1 MRSIATILLL
11 LLAVSVCPAAT
22 WHVAKD
28 GSGDFTVIQDAID
41 AASPGDE
48 IWIHAGRYDELITD
62 YDIWGDDTVIADV
75 HVAITKDD
83 LTLRG
88 DGADAT
94 IIGPA
99 TYPSDPVENYVAITV
114 TSTQANSL
122 TIHDLAVENVNYG
135 MYVACPSFAITAS
148 RFEGNLQDGIR
159 LFTDGG
165 STITDCEFVDTG
177 HGVFSFSPT
186 ENLTITGSEFSDV
199 RFGCVCINS
208 DNVTISDC
216 EYTGGRGAI
225 DFQQGTTGVVSGVT
239 AVGFEILGMNLSMGA
254 YAEIR
259 DSRFEGGVSG
269 VLSDGEGL
277 VCEGTAFVG
286 QTYQAV
292 FVSTYPGISVFHD
305 CDIINGGGWSVYC
318 EYNATD
324 DCHVDMTNCYWGT
337 DSEAQIA
344 EWIWDSNDDP
354 DLCCT
359 VDFIPFDGPVATE
372 PRSWSAVKGLFGIE
386 E

>member
-22 WHVAKD
+22 WHVARD

-48 IWIHAGRYDELITD
+48 IWIHAGRYTEMTEDWD
-62 YDIWGDDTVIADV
+62 VWGDGTVLADV
-75 HVAITKDD
+75 HVAITVDN

-88 DGADAT
+88 DGADMT

-99 TYPSDPVENYVAITV
+99 TYPSDPADNYAAVTV
-114 TSTQANSL
+114 TSTHANSL
-122 TIHDLAVENVNYG
+122 TVRDLAVENVSYG
-135 MYVACPSFAITAS
+135 MYVACPSFSITSS
-148 RFEGNLQDGIR
+148 RFEENLYDGIR
-159 LFTDGG
+159 LFTDAG
-165 STITDCEFVDTG
+165 STIADCEFVDCG
-177 HGVFSFSPT
+177 IGVRSYSPT
-186 ENLTITGSEFSDV
+186 ANLTITGSEFTDV
-199 RFGCVCINS
+199 YVGCRCVTS

-216 EYTGGRGAI
+216 QYAGGAGAI
-225 DFQQGTTGVVSGVT
+225 DFQQGTTGVIGNVVATGYENYGVKL
-239 AVGFEILGMNLSMGA
+239 AMGA
-254 YAEIR
+254 YAEIT

-286 QTYQAV
+286 QSYQAV

-305 CDIINGGGWSVYC
+305 CDIINGGQWSVYC

-324 DCHVDMTNCYWGT
+324 DCRVDMTNCYWGT

-359 VDFIPFDGPVATE
+359 VDFIPFEGPVATE

>member
-48 IWIHAGRYDELITD
+48 IWIHAGRYTEMTEAWDV
-62 YDIWGDDTVIADV
+62 WGDGSSYADC
-75 HVAITKDD
+75 HVVVTKDD

-88 DGADAT
+88 DGAGAT
-94 IIGPA
+94 IIGFSEMPPDPDPNYTGISVTYNEA
-99 TYPSDPVENYVAITV
+99 TTLTV
-114 TSTQANSL
+114 R
-122 TIHDLAVENVNYG
+122 DLAVENVNYG

-159 LFTDGG
+159 LFTAGG
-165 STITDCEFVDTG
+165 STITDCEFVG
-177 HGVFSFSPT
+177 GSHGVLSFSPT
-186 ENLTITGSEFSDV
+186 ANLTITGSEFNDV
-199 RFGCVCINS
+199 NVGCRCVTS

-216 EYTGGRGAI
+216 QYTGCISAI
-225 DFQQGTTGVVSGVT
+225 DFQQGTTGVIENVVATGYENYGVKL
-239 AVGFEILGMNLSMGA
+239 AMGA

-269 VLSDGEGL
+269 IISHGEGL
-277 VCEGTAFVG
+277 VCLRTGLIG
-286 QTYQAV
+286 QSYQAV
-292 FVSTYPGISVFHD
+292 DVNSGGNTSFSE
-305 CDIINGGGWSVYC
+305 CDIINGGEWSIYC
-318 EYNATD
+318 RYNGSG
-324 DCHVDMTNCYWGT
+324 DCHLDATNCYWGT
-337 DSEAQIA
+337 DSEDQIA
-344 EWIWDSNDDP
+344 EWIFDSNDDP
-354 DLCCT
+354 GRCCT

>member
-1 MRSIATILLL
+1 MRCIATILPL

-22 WHVAKD
+22 WHVAQD
-28 GSGDFTVIQDAID
+28 GSGDFTVIQDAVD

-48 IWIHAGRYDELITD
+48 IWIHAGRYTEMTEAWDV
-62 YDIWGDDTVIADV
+62 WGDGSFYADC
-75 HVAITKDD
+75 HVVVTKDD

-94 IIGPA
+94 IIGFGEAPGDPGPNYTGINVTYHEA
-99 TYPSDPVENYVAITV
+99 TTLV
-114 TSTQANSL
+114 L
-122 TIHDLAVENVNYG
+122 RDLAVENVDRGVYA
-135 MYVACPSFAITAS
+135 YCPGLSITS
-148 RFEGNLQDGIR
+148 CRLEGNDIGIR
-159 LFTDGG
+159 LLAETG
-165 STITDCEFVDTG
+165 STITDCAFSDC
-177 HGVFSFSPT
+177 HYGVVSFSPT

-199 RFGCVCINS
+199 RVGCVCINS

-216 EYTGGRGAI
+216 QYTGCISAI
-225 DFQQGTTGVVSGVT
+225 DFQQGTTGVIENVVATGYENYGVKL
-239 AVGFEILGMNLSMGA
+239 AMGA

-359 VDFIPFDGPVATE
+359 VDFIPFEGTVATE
-372 PRSWSAVKGLFGIE
+372 PRSWSAVKGLFEIE

>member
-1 MRSIATILLL
+1 
-11 LLAVSVCPAAT
+11 
-22 WHVAKD
+22 
-28 GSGDFTVIQDAID
+28 
-41 AASPGDE
+41 
-48 IWIHAGRYDELITD
+48 
-62 YDIWGDDTVIADV
+62 
-75 HVAITKDD
+75 
-83 LTLRG
+83 
-88 DGADAT
+88 
-94 IIGPA
+94 
-99 TYPSDPVENYVAITV
+99 
-114 TSTQANSL
+114 
-122 TIHDLAVENVNYG
+122 
-135 MYVACPSFAITAS
+135 MYVACPSFAISAC
-148 RFEGNLQDGIR
+148 RFEGSLQDGIR
-159 LFTDGG
+159 LFTAGG
-165 STITDCEFVDTG
+165 STVADCEFVG
-177 HGVFSFSPT
+177 GSHGVLSFSPT
-186 ENLTITGSEFSDV
+186 ANLTITGSEFNDV
-199 RFGCVCINS
+199 NVGCRCVTS

-216 EYTGGRGAI
+216 QYTGCISAI
-225 DFQQGTTGVVSGVT
+225 DFQQGTTGVIENVVATGYENYGVKL
-239 AVGFEILGMNLSMGA
+239 AMGA

-318 EYNATD
+318 EYNAAD

-372 PRSWSAVKGLFGIE
+372 PRSWSAVKGLFGGDSGE
-386 E
+386 